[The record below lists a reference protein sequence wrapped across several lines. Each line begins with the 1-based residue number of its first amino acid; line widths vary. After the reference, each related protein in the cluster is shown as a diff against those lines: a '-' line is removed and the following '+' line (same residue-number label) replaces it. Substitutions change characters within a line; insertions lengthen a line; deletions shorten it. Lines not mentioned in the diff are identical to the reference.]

1 LYPAGVVSGAMSDDQ
16 DSREQ
21 GIDFGDLDE
30 TLADLDYPIENE
42 DLLEDHGDAEIQHPN
57 GTEPLSDVLAEAEGQ
72 TYETEEELREMV
84 FNMVGE
90 EAVGREGYSDRGGSA
105 ESEGIQDDQE
115 SF

>member
-1 LYPAGVVSGAMSDDQ
+1 MTDDQ

-30 TLADLDYPIENE
+30 TLANLDYPVDNDE
-42 DLLEDHGDAEIQHPN
+42 LLDEHGDAEVSHPN
-57 GTEPLSDVLAEAEGQ
+57 GTETLSDVLGEAEGQ

-84 FNMVGE
+84 FNMIGE

-105 ESEGIQDDQE
+105 ESEGVQDDQE

>member
-1 LYPAGVVSGAMSDDQ
+1 MSDDQ

-21 GIDFGDLDE
+21 GIDFGDLEDE
-30 TLADLDYPIENE
+30 LAALEYPIDNDE
-42 DLLEDHGDAEIQHPN
+42 LLDTYGDAEITHPN
-57 GTEPLSDVLAEAEGQ
+57 GTETLSDVLDEAEGQ
-72 TYETEEELREMV
+72 TYGSEGELREMV

-105 ESEGIQDDQE
+105 ESEGIQNDQE